1 MMYLEEI
8 LLKQDD
14 ESTNEEFFVD
24 GEKERY
30 TDIIKESFLMPK
42 QGSGKLLKE
51 SYREGKDHDFE
62 LKVVLKTQLRS
73 FSWCKMLVCSYG
85 GSLQSN

>member
-1 MMYLEEI
+1 MMT
-8 LLKQDD
+8 D

-24 GEKERY
+24 GDKERQ

-51 SYREGKDHDFE
+51 SYTKGRGELYRRERPW
-62 LKVVLKTQLRS
+62 L
-73 FSWCKMLVCSYG
+73 
-85 GSLQSN
+85 